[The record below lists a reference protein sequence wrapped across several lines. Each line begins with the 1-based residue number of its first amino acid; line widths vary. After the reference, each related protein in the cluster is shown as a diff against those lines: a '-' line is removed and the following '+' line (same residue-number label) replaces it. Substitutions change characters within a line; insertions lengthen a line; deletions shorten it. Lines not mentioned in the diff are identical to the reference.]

1 VVEMRDET
9 LLEIENL
16 WSGYKKGDVLRG
28 VNLTIK
34 KGEFL
39 GLIGPNGSGKTTLLR
54 SMSKILTPRRGKV
67 FYQGKDIAK
76 ISAKQLAQRIAVVPQ
91 LSVFYFSF
99 NVEDFVL
106 LGRIPYL
113 PRFYLERRED
123 YLVAEEAMKL
133 TETLGFRDRRINELS
148 EGEKQRVVIARSLAQ
163 RPELLLLDEPAA
175 HLDIRYQLDV
185 FDLLRQLNVEKG
197 ITIVLVSHDLNL
209 TSQYASRLILLDR
222 GKIFAEGKPI
232 EVINEENIQ
241 EIYKVQVRIIQDE
254 WGTPLVNIDHRSVY
268 SGKPAIPFRRS

>member
-1 VVEMRDET
+1 
-9 LLEIENL
+9 
-16 WSGYKKGDVLRG
+16 
-28 VNLTIK
+28 
-34 KGEFL
+34 
-39 GLIGPNGSGKTTLLR
+39 
-54 SMSKILTPRRGKV
+54 
-67 FYQGKDIAK
+67 
-76 ISAKQLAQRIAVVPQ
+76 
-91 LSVFYFSF
+91 
-99 NVEDFVL
+99 
-106 LGRIPYL
+106 
-113 PRFYLERRED
+113 
-123 YLVAEEAMKL
+123 
-133 TETLGFRDRRINELS
+133 
-148 EGEKQRVVIARSLAQ
+148 VVIARSLAQ